1 MRSCLLLLALFACST
16 LIAQAPAHHYVAS
29 VQGIETSAQERELLH
44 YLKAKDPQGRFVIDS
59 GTGDIDIHTSTFLSE
74 GAFGQAV
81 NAFGLILLHFQE
93 VRPEA
98 LPRRKRNKRSA

>member
-1 MRSCLLLLALFACST
+1 MRSVLLLLALVTSIVTC
-16 LIAQAPAHHYVAS
+16 AQPLHHYVAA